1 MRNIRIMT
9 LATLREALSK
19 KVFLF
24 FMGISAVV
32 LIIQVIIF
40 GLVSS
45 EQLIKAVNPLGLK
58 IPMLQVV
65 SSFELM
71 IVSPIAALG
80 LLLAIFSSSSFIP
93 TMLEKGNIDLLLS
106 KPVSRTELVLGKYLG
121 GLLVVFIN
129 VFFLVFGVWLII
141 SVKFGYWD
149 PTFLT
154 VSLVITFTFAVLYSM
169 IVFFG
174 IITQGSVFGMMMAYF
189 TFLILSPLLFT
200 AKDKFLVAIDNGLL
214 KNIIKVFYYIVPKTS
229 ELMGS
234 LLINITA
241 GKEIESFQPVI
252 TSLVFLILMLL
263 LSIIIF
269 RKKDF

>member
-1 MRNIRIMT
+1 MRNIRIM
-9 LATLREALSK
+9 AVSTLREAMSK

-32 LIIQVIIF
+32 LIIQLIIF
-40 GLVSS
+40 SLISAD
-45 EQLIKAVNPLGLK
+45 QLIKAVDPMGLK
-58 IPMLQVV
+58 IPMHQIV
-65 SSFELM
+65 SSFEM
-71 IVSPIAALG
+71 MVVSPLAVLG

-141 SVKFGYWD
+141 SIKFGFWD
-149 PTFLT
+149 PAFLSI
-154 VSLVITFTFAVLYSM
+154 SLVITFTFAVLYSI
-169 IVFFG
+169 IVLFG

-189 TFLILSPLLFT
+189 TFLILSPLLLNV
-200 AKDKFLVAIDNGLL
+200 KEKFLVAIDNVLL
-214 KNIIKVFYYIVPKTS
+214 KNLIITCYYIVPKTS

-234 LLINITA
+234 QLINITA
-241 GKEIESFQPVI
+241 GKEIVTFQPVI
-252 TSLVFLILMLL
+252 TSLVFLIFMLL
-263 LSIIIF
+263 FSILIF

>member
-9 LATLREALSK
+9 LSTLREAMSK
-19 KVFLF
+19 KVFVF

-32 LIIQVIIF
+32 LIIQLIIF
-40 GLVSS
+40 SLISAA
-45 EQLIKAVNPLGLK
+45 QLMKAVNPMGLN
-58 IPMLQVV
+58 IPMHQII
-65 SSFELM
+65 SSFEM
-71 IVSPIAALG
+71 MVVSPLAVLG

-106 KPVSRTELVLGKYLG
+106 KPVSRTELILGKYLG

-149 PTFLT
+149 PTFLSI
-154 VSLVITFTFAVLYSM
+154 SLVITFTFAVLYSM
-169 IVFFG
+169 IVLFG
-174 IITQGSVFGMMMAYF
+174 IITQGSVLGMMMAYF

-214 KNIIKVFYYIVPKTS
+214 KNIIKVCYYIVPKTS

-252 TSLVFLILMLL
+252 TSLVFLILVLFF
-263 LSIIIF
+263 SIIIF

>member
-1 MRNIRIMT
+1 M
-9 LATLREALSK
+9 
-19 KVFLF
+19 
-24 FMGISAVV
+24 
-32 LIIQVIIF
+32 
-40 GLVSS
+40 
-45 EQLIKAVNPLGLK
+45 GLK
-58 IPMLQVV
+58 ISMLQVI

-106 KPVSRTELVLGKYLG
+106 KPVSRTELIFGKYLG

-141 SVKFGYWD
+141 SVKFGFWD
-149 PTFLT
+149 PAFLSI
-154 VSLVITFTFAVLYSM
+154 SLVITFTFAVLYSM
-169 IVFFG
+169 IVLFG

-200 AKDKFLVAIDNGLL
+200 AKEKFLVAIDNGFL
-214 KNIIKVFYYIVPKTS
+214 KNLIKVCYYIVPKTS

-234 LLINITA
+234 ILINITA
-241 GKEIESFQPVI
+241 GKSIDSFQPVI
-252 TSLVFLILMLL
+252 TSLIFLILMLL
-263 LSIIIF
+263 LSIVIF

>member
-1 MRNIRIMT
+1 MT
-9 LATLREALSK
+9 LSTLREAMSK
-19 KVFLF
+19 KVFVF

-32 LIIQVIIF
+32 LIIQLIIF
-40 GLVSS
+40 SLVST
-45 EQLIKAVNPLGLK
+45 EQLIKAVNPMGLK

-65 SSFELM
+65 SSFEM
-71 IVSPIAALG
+71 MVVSPLAVLG

-106 KPVSRTELVLGKYLG
+106 KPVSRTELILGKYLG
-121 GLLVVFIN
+121 GLFVVFIN

-149 PTFLT
+149 PTFLSI
-154 VSLVITFTFAVLYSM
+154 SLVITFTFAVLYSM
-169 IVFFG
+169 IVLFG

-214 KNIIKVFYYIVPKTS
+214 KNIIKVCYYIIPKTS

-263 LSIIIF
+263 FSIIIF

>member
-9 LATLREALSK
+9 LSTLREAMSK
-19 KVFLF
+19 KVFIF

-32 LIIQVIIF
+32 LIIQLIIF
-40 GLVSS
+40 S
-45 EQLIKAVNPLGLK
+45 LISADKLTKAVNPMGLK
-58 IPMLQVV
+58 ISMLQVI

-106 KPVSRTELVLGKYLG
+106 KPVSRTELILGKYIG

-141 SVKFGYWD
+141 SVKFGFWD
-149 PTFLT
+149 PAFLSI
-154 VSLVITFTFAVLYSM
+154 SLVITFTFAVLYSM
-169 IVFFG
+169 IVLFG

-200 AKDKFLVAIDNGLL
+200 AKEKFLVAIENGFL
-214 KNIIKVFYYIVPKTS
+214 KNLIKVCYYIVPKTS

-234 LLINITA
+234 VLNNITA
-241 GKEIESFQPVI
+241 GKTIDSFQPVI

-263 LSIIIF
+263 LSILIF

>member
-1 MRNIRIMT
+1 MRNIWIMT
-9 LATLREALSK
+9 LSTLREAMSK

-32 LIIQVIIF
+32 LIIQLISFSFI
-40 GLVSS
+40 SAD
-45 EQLIKAVNPLGLK
+45 QLIKSINPMGLK
-58 IPMLQVV
+58 MPMLQIV

-71 IVSPIAALG
+71 VVSPLAVLG
-80 LLLAIFSSSSFIP
+80 LLMAIFSSSSFIP

-106 KPVSRTELVLGKYLG
+106 KPVTRTELVLGKYLG

-149 PTFLT
+149 PTFLS

-169 IVFFG
+169 IVLFG

-189 TFLILSPLLFT
+189 TLLILSPLLFA
-200 AKDKFLVAIDNGLL
+200 AKDKFLDLINNVFL
-214 KNIIKVFYYIVPKTS
+214 KNLIKGCYYIVPKTS
-229 ELMGS
+229 ELMGNI
-234 LLINITA
+234 LISITS
-241 GKEIESFQPVI
+241 GKTIESFQPVI
-252 TSLVFLILMLL
+252 TSLVFLILMLVF
-263 LSIIIF
+263 SIIIF

>member
-9 LATLREALSK
+9 IATLREAMSK
-19 KVFLF
+19 KVFVF

-32 LIIQVIIF
+32 LIIQLIIF
-40 GLVSS
+40 SLINVDKLTIAANPMGLTISMQQIIS
-45 EQLIKAVNPLGLK
+45 K
-58 IPMLQVV
+58 
-65 SSFELM
+65 FEMM
-71 IVSPIAALG
+71 IVSPLAVLG

-106 KPVSRTELVLGKYLG
+106 KPVSRAELILGKYLG
-121 GLLVVFIN
+121 GVLVVFIN

-141 SVKFGYWD
+141 SFKFGYWD
-149 PTFLT
+149 PAFLT
-154 VSLVITFTFAVLYSM
+154 ISLVITFTFAVLYSI
-169 IVFFG
+169 IVLFG
-174 IITQGSVFGMMMAYF
+174 ILTQGSVFGMMMAYF
-189 TFLILSPLLFT
+189 TFLVLSPLLFT
-200 AKDKFLVAIDNGLL
+200 AKDKFIDVIENGLL
-214 KNIIKVFYYIVPKTS
+214 KNVIKVCYYIVPKTS
-229 ELMGS
+229 ELMGT
-234 LLINITA
+234 LLTNITA

>member
-1 MRNIRIMT
+1 MRNVMIMT
-9 LATLREALSK
+9 RATLREAMSK

-32 LIIQVIIF
+32 LVIQLISFSLI
-40 GLVSS
+40 SAD
-45 EQLIKAVNPLGLK
+45 QLIKAVNPMGLP
-58 IPMLQVV
+58 IPMLKVI

-71 IVSPIAALG
+71 IVSPIAGLG
-80 LLLAIFSSSSFIP
+80 LLMAIFASSSFIP

-149 PTFLT
+149 PTFLI

-189 TFLILSPLLFT
+189 TFLILSPILFA
-200 AKDKFLVAIDNGLL
+200 AKDKFLEMISNGFL
-214 KNIIKVFYYIVPKTS
+214 KNAIKVCYYIVPKTS
-229 ELMGS
+229 EIMGPVLM
-234 LLINITA
+234 NITS
-241 GKEIESFQPVI
+241 GKAIESYQPVI

-263 LSIIIF
+263 FSIIIF

>member
-1 MRNIRIMT
+1 MRNIWIM
-9 LATLREALSK
+9 AVSTLREAMSK
-19 KVFLF
+19 KVFVF

-32 LIIQVIIF
+32 LIIQLIIF
-40 GLVSS
+40 SLVSTD
-45 EQLIKAVNPLGLK
+45 QLIKAVNPMGLK

-65 SSFELM
+65 SSFEM
-71 IVSPIAALG
+71 MVVSPLAILG

-106 KPVSRTELVLGKYLG
+106 KPVSRTELILGKYLG

-149 PTFLT
+149 PTFLSI
-154 VSLVITFTFAVLYSM
+154 SLVITFTFAVLYSM
-169 IVFFG
+169 IVLFG

-214 KNIIKVFYYIVPKTS
+214 KNIIKVCYYIVPKTS

-263 LSIIIF
+263 FSIIIF